1 MRDRLIELVK
11 QVPYG
16 VSVGAKFEQHFCEKI
31 ADHLLANG
39 VIVPPVKVGQTVW
52 CILNRTKPQ
61 KFQIT
66 IVTMSEKHYS
76 FVIEAH
82 KGVYK
87 HYCDQDSVGRVVFF
101 TEQEAERALAERGKK

>member
-1 MRDRLIELVK
+1 MRNKLAELLEEASGLINNDLPTVEQMADYLIE
-11 QVPYG
+11 
-16 VSVGAKFEQHFCEKI
+16 H
-31 ADHLLANG
+31 G

-52 CILNRTKPQ
+52 CVLNRTKPQ

-101 TEQEAERALAERGKK
+101 TEQEAEKALAERSNR